1 MILADKIVELRKR
14 SGWSQEELAGRLGVS
29 RQAVSKWESAAS
41 IPDLDKI
48 MKLSEL
54 FEVST
59 DELLKDSVALSGG
72 AEPPEEERAGGRIH
86 AVSLEEANAYLA
98 AVRHA
103 AGKIALGAALCI
115 LSPVGVLCL
124 AGLSEGPGSV
134 PENATVWAGVPFLLL
149 LVGCAVALF
158 LFYGRGLEAWDY
170 LEREEIELAY
180 GVTGVVQKRKAEYES
195 AHTFSV
201 IAGVVLCILSAIPIL
216 AAAAFDSER
225 LILFA
230 VSGCL
235 LLVAAGVFLLVR
247 TGTLYGGFQRLLEQ
261 GDFTRER
268 KLENRRNE
276 HLSRVYWCV
285 VTALYLGWS
294 FVTMDWGRTWIVW
307 PCAGVLF
314 GAICAVAAIVRKK

>member
-1 MILADKIVELRKR
+1 M
-14 SGWSQEELAGRLGVS
+14 
-29 RQAVSKWESAAS
+29 
-41 IPDLDKI
+41 
-48 MKLSEL
+48 
-54 FEVST
+54 
-59 DELLKDSVALSGG
+59 
-72 AEPPEEERAGGRIH
+72 
-86 AVSLEEANAYLA
+86 
-98 AVRHA
+98 
-103 AGKIALGAALCI
+103 CI
-115 LSPVGVLCL
+115 
-124 AGLSEGPGSV
+124 
-134 PENATVWAGVPFLLL
+134 
-149 LVGCAVALF
+149 
-158 LFYGRGLEAWDY
+158 RD
-170 LEREEIELAY
+170 REEIELAY